1 MQINGKKNTKFTVM
15 SDIRAALLSDPAV
28 RSHVSDRIYPVVAP
42 ENSPSGPFIV
52 YTRDGYGIERTKQG
66 IYMQKCSVYISCVS
80 ADYDDVN
87 RLSEEVFL
95 RLDGF
100 ANYENPDTGVRISR
114 ITMTDST
121 EDFAA
126 DRYVITLKFDVE

>member
-1 MQINGKKNTKFTVM
+1 MLVNGKKNAKFTVM
-15 SDIRAALLSDPAV
+15 SDIRAALLSDPAI
-28 RSHVSDRIYPVVAP
+28 RSHVADRIYPVVAP

-66 IYMQKCSVYISCVS
+66 IYIQRCSVYISCVS
-80 ADYDDVN
+80 ADYDDAN
-87 RLSEEVFL
+87 RLAEEVFL

-114 ITMTDST
+114 MTMTDST